1 VHPKIGEN
9 FPIQVLFS
17 SMRVGIFAVGR
28 LENTK
33 AAMGQCFDCSWSL
46 RKKKAKK
53 KKKIRDVNF
62 SVMFFYLGSDVS
74 HCWPWISFKGL
85 ERIWIP
91 VCWVL

>member
-53 KKKIRDVNF
+53 KKKDSR
-62 SVMFFYLGSDVS
+62 
-74 HCWPWISFKGL
+74 C
-85 ERIWIP
+85 
-91 VCWVL
+91 